1 MLAYFPFGYYRLNYD
16 PKNWYLLANQLRI
29 NYTKIDALNR
39 AKLIDDSFNLA
50 RAGLLDLSIFF
61 DLIKY
66 ISDEKN
72 SLPIETAIYSLDYIA
87 KMISDNF
94 TVYNI
99 FKKFSINLFKNFYEN
114 EITSFWNQTNLS
126 SM

>member
-1 MLAYFPFGYYRLNYD
+1 M
-16 PKNWYLLANQLRI
+16 

-66 ISDEKN
+66 ISEEKN
-72 SLPIETAIYSLDYIA
+72 SLPIETAIYSLDYIT

-114 EITSFWNQTNLS
+114 EITSFWNKTNLKN
-126 SM
+126 M

>member
-1 MLAYFPFGYYRLNYD
+1 LLAYFPFGYYRLNYD

-114 EITSFWNQTNLS
+114 EITSFWNQTNLRN
-126 SM
+126 M

>member
-114 EITSFWNQTNLS
+114 EITSFWNQTNLRN
-126 SM
+126 M